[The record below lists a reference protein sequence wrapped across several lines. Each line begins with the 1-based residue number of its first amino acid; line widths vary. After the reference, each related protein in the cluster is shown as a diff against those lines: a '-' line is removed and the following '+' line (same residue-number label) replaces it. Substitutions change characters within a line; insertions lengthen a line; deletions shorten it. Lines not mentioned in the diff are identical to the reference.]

1 MLSVQT
7 DHQIAKDSVDHLHP
21 RGTKQDNTTCSAFVD
36 AFADPLLPSYL
47 DLGCAGGGLVKQ
59 FHDAGTFAVGI
70 EGSDYGRVHQFAEWA
85 TIPERLFTA
94 DLTKPFRVF
103 NDGQPTLFRLVT
115 AWEVLEHIQED
126 AVPHLLATIREHLEA
141 GGYFLGS
148 ISGVSDNINN
158 IEYHCTLHDS
168 DWWDQQFRKA
178 DMVPDSAMYLRIEPN
193 WPRGVTGGPS
203 FPVAYRA
210 L

>member
-7 DHQIAKDSVDHLHP
+7 DHRVAADSVDHLHP

-36 AFADPLLPSYL
+36 AFADPPLSSYL

-94 DLTKPFRVF
+94 DLTKPFRVL
-103 NDGQPTLFRLVT
+103 NDGQPLLFRLVT
-115 AWEVLEHIQED
+115 AWEVLEHIQEES
-126 AVPHLLATIREHLEA
+126 VPQLLSTIRGHLEV
-141 GGYFLGS
+141 GGHFLGS
-148 ISGVSDNINN
+148 ISRVSDCVEN
-158 IEYHCTLHDS
+158 IEYHCTLHQP
-168 DWWDQQFRKA
+168 DWWDQQFLNA
-178 DMVPDSAMYLRIEPN
+178 SMVPDPAMYLTIEPK
-193 WPRGVTGGPS
+193 WPRGTTGSAS

-210 L
+210 V